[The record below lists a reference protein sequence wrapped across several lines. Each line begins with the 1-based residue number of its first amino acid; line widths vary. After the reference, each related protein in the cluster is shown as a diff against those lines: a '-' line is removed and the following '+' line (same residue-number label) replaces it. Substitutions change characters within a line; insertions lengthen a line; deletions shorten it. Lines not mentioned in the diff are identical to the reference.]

1 MLAKS
6 NKDKGISF
14 SIYIEREALDK
25 DIYPDGKIIYYFNG
39 EDFVEDTEQCLIFT
53 AKKGISEEFIR
64 NNYLQF
70 VKPSVKEYTKDIK
83 VEINTI

>member
-1 MLAKS
+1 M
-6 NKDKGISF
+6 
-14 SIYIEREALDK
+14 
-25 DIYPDGKIIYYFNG
+25 
-39 EDFVEDTEQCLIFT
+39 FT

-83 VEINTI
+83 VEINCR